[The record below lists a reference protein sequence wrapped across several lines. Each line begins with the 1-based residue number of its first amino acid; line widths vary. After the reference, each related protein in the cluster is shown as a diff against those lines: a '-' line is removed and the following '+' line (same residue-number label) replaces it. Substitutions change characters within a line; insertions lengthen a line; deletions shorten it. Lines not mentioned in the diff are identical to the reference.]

1 MARSLAMDRDYN
13 NRKPYR
19 TKAQKELA
27 RKTAKKDAQG
37 HWHSDAPVSYHPIK
51 RDLMRREDT

>member
-1 MARSLAMDRDYN
+1 MARDYT

-27 RKTAKKDAQG
+27 RKTAYKAADG
-37 HWHSDAPVSYHPIK
+37 TWRSTAPVSYHPRADK
-51 RDLMRREDT
+51 DNKDKNNT